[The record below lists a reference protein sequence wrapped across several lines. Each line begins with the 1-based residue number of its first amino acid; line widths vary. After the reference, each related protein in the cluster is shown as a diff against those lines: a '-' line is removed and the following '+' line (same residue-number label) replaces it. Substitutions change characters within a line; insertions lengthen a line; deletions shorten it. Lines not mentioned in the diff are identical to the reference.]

1 MPDKKPIESDS
12 TKILFFGDVSG
23 TLGRQGVKE
32 MIPIWKKKY
41 HPDIIIANVEN
52 LAHNKGLTLKTMAE
66 MDKAGVEV
74 FTGGNHIWKKYEID
88 KLAKETDYKIAAPA
102 NDSRCPEKYLFQIV
116 EIKGTKL
123 VIINLNGQTFM
134 DNETTL
140 SNPFIKIDKLL
151 SQIPKKANII
161 IDLHAEA
168 TSDKRAMGLYLD
180 GRVSAVLGT
189 HTHIPTADAQILA
202 NGTGYLTDIG
212 MVGAY
217 PSVLG
222 IKQEIIIE
230 KFLTETKIRHD
241 LPTTGQIEI
250 NAVLLEIDNNN
261 HKTTDIKLL
270 REIIN

>member
-1 MPDKKPIESDS
+1 MPDK

-23 TLGRQGVKE
+23 TLGREGVKK
-32 MIPIWKKKY
+32 MAPKWKKK
-41 HPDIIIANVEN
+41 HQPDVIIANVEN
-52 LAHNKGLTLKTMAE
+52 LAHNKGLTLRTMAE
-66 MDKAGVEV
+66 MDEAGVEIY
-74 FTGGNHIWKKYEID
+74 TGGNHIWKKYELD
-88 KLAKETDYKIAAPA
+88 KFAKETDYKIAAPA
-102 NDSRCPEKYLFQIV
+102 NDSRCPEKYLFQII

-123 VIINLNGQTFM
+123 AVINLNGQTFM
-134 DNETTL
+134 ENETTI

-151 SQIPKKANII
+151 SQIPKNANII
-161 IDLHAEA
+161 IDMHAEA
-168 TSDKRAMGLYLD
+168 TSDKRALGLYLD
-180 GRVSAVLGT
+180 GRVSTVLGT

-202 NGTGYLTDIG
+202 KGTGYLTDIG

-230 KFLTETKIRHD
+230 KFLTETKIMHD
-241 LPTTGQIEI
+241 LPTTGQIEV
-250 NAVLLEIDNNN
+250 NAVLLEIDNRS

>member
-1 MPDKKPIESDS
+1 MQDK
-12 TKILFFGDVSG
+12 TKILFFGDISG
-23 TLGRQGVKE
+23 SLGRKAIKE
-32 MIPIWKKKY
+32 MAPLWKKKY

-52 LAHNKGLTLKTMAE
+52 LAHNKGITLKTMAE
-66 MDKAGVEV
+66 VAEAGVEI

-88 KLAKETDYKIAAPA
+88 KIAKETEYKIAAPA
-102 NDSRCPEKYLFQIV
+102 NDSRCPEKYMFQII

-123 VIINLNGQTFM
+123 AVINLNGQTFM

-151 SQIPKKANII
+151 SQIPKNTNII
-161 IDLHAEA
+161 IDIHAEA
-168 TSDKRAMGLYLD
+168 TSDKRALGLYLD

-189 HTHIPTADAQILA
+189 HTHVPTADAQILEK
-202 NGTGYLTDIG
+202 GTGYLTDIG

-222 IKQEIIIE
+222 VSKEIIIE
-230 KFLTETKIRHD
+230 KFLTDSRIRHD
-241 LPTTGQIEI
+241 LPITGQIEV
-250 NAVLLEIDNNN
+250 NAVLLEIDNNT
-261 HKTTDIKLL
+261 HKTTSIKSL